1 MFTYSELKQLS
12 TTRDNGN
19 FFVSLYLNV
28 NPLTNPKGDYVIH
41 FKNMLKEVTE
51 KTDKSNLKKIKHDI
65 EKIESYLVGNKRE
78 FKKGLVLISSASS
91 GLWRDYH
98 FPLPVKNELV
108 IGNAPYIKPL
118 FTLLDNY
125 PRYVVLLIDKE
136 LARIFLIH
144 LGRIELYTELLT
156 PDVPG
161 RHKKGGW
168 FALEQSRY
176 ERHIDYHVS
185 QHMKDVIK
193 AIEELRH
200 REAINRIIIG
210 GAEDAIIKMKGMLPQ
225 AILNKVISTFH
236 PEMFSGEKS
245 ILERTLK
252 IIEGYEREKEKEVV
266 QELVARVMKNEM
278 AVVGLEDVLIN
289 IQEGK
294 VMKLILLRDITVN
307 GLKCTN
313 CDFLTSQE
321 IKICPYCRGEFDKV
335 NYLIDFATQK
345 AVEQGAI
352 IKVVTK
358 SDELQKVGGVG
369 AFLRF

>member
-1 MFTYSELKQLS
+1 MLTYSELKQLS
-12 TTRDNGN
+12 TTRGNGN
-19 FFVSLYLNV
+19 FFVSLYLDV

-51 KTDKSNLKKIKHDI
+51 KTDKGNLKKIKHDI
-65 EKIESYLVGNKRE
+65 EKIESYLSSNKRR

-91 GLWRDYH
+91 ELWRDYH
-98 FPLPVKNELV
+98 FSLPVKNELV

-125 PRYVVLLIDKE
+125 PGYVVLLIDKE
-136 LARIFLIH
+136 LARIFLIR
-144 LGRIELYTELLT
+144 LGKIELYTELLT

-185 QHMKDVIK
+185 KHMKDVIK
-193 AIEELRH
+193 AIEDLLH

-210 GAEDAIIKMKGMLPQ
+210 GTEDAVIKMKGMLPQ
-225 AILNKVISTFH
+225 AILSKVISTFY

-252 IIEGYEREKEKEVV
+252 TIEEYEREKEKEVV
-266 QELVARVMKNEM
+266 QELVARAMKNDM
-278 AVVGLEDVLIN
+278 AVIGLEDVLIN

-294 VMKLILLRDITVN
+294 VMKLVFLKDMTVR
-307 GLKCTN
+307 GFKCIN
-313 CDFLTSQE
+313 CGFLTSQE
-321 IKICPYCRGEFDKV
+321 IKTCPYCGGKFDEV

-345 AVEQGAI
+345 AVERGAI
-352 IKVVTK
+352 IKVVTE
-358 SDELQKVGGVG
+358 SNELQRVGGVG